1 MGETSLGGDG
11 EVVLEME
18 DMGVGVEE
26 ILQYCRA
33 VLSRED
39 LSALMRGL
47 EQIASREAQAAE

>member
-1 MGETSLGGDG
+1 MGDTQFDCDCD
-11 EVVLEME
+11 VVLEME

-39 LSALMRGL
+39 LSALIRGL
-47 EQIASREAQAAE
+47 GEIATREPQEAE